1 MTEQNVSDSH
11 LSYFKSVVGESYVL
25 TDPTDLDTYGR
36 DWTKVHKPDPLA
48 IVLPANTK
56 QVSDVVRYC
65 QKHKIPLV
73 PSGGRTGLAG
83 GCVAANKEVVLSLLR
98 MNKIEKI
105 DCIGMTAVVQA
116 GVTLQQL
123 QEAAAEQG
131 VYFALDLAAKGSC
144 HIGGNIATNAG
155 GVKFVRFGGMRELVL
170 GLEVVLANG
179 EILDMNLPLRKN
191 NTGYDLKQL
200 FIGSEGT
207 LGIITRATVKLSTA
221 PGDLVVSLMAAASF
235 GDVPKIL
242 ERCNMMKV
250 PVTAFEFF
258 GDIAHDIVLRH
269 NSSLVSPFSERHPC
283 YVLLEVE
290 AGKQGQSAVEPVLE
304 TLFESGLIADAVIAG
319 NTAQFADFWAHRE
332 NISESIANEGF
343 AHKNDIS
350 VPIDTM
356 SDFIS
361 ELSVLIDSEQP
372 NFKVVT
378 FGHIADGNLHLNYV
392 APKGAD
398 VPSFR
403 ADAKRLEQK
412 VFQLIE
418 KFGGS
423 ISAEH
428 GIGLLK
434 KDDLAFSRSSVEI
447 DFMRQIRKIFDPDG
461 LMNPG
466 KIFE

>member
-1 MTEQNVSDSH
+1 MDRTVSDAHISF
-11 LSYFKSVVGESYVL
+11 LKSVVGAGYVL
-25 TDPTDLDTYGR
+25 TEPKDLETYGR
-36 DWTKVHKPDPLA
+36 DWTKVHTPDPLA
-48 IVLPANTK
+48 VVLPANTE
-56 QVSDVVRYC
+56 QVAAVVRYC
-65 QKHKIPLV
+65 RQHKIPVV

-83 GCVAANKEVVLSLLR
+83 GCVAANKELVLSLGR
-98 MNKIEKI
+98 MNRIEKI
-105 DCIGMTAVVQA
+105 DCVGMTAVVEA

-123 QEAAAEQG
+123 QEAAADKG

-170 GLEVVLANG
+170 GLEVVLPDG

-207 LGIITRATVKLSTA
+207 LGIITRATIKLSTA

-235 GDVPKIL
+235 ADVPKIL
-242 ERCNMMKV
+242 ERCNMLKV
-250 PVTAFEFF
+250 PLTAFEFF
-258 GDIAHDIVLRH
+258 GDVAHDIVLRH
-269 NSSLVSPFSERHPC
+269 NPTLVTPFAERHPC
-283 YVLLEVE
+283 YVLMEVE
-290 AGKQGQSAVEPVLE
+290 AGKQGQAAVEPVLE
-304 TLFESGLIADAVIAG
+304 DLFENGLIADAVIAG
-319 NTAQFADFWAHRE
+319 NASQFADFWAHRE

-356 SDFIS
+356 TAFIS
-361 ELSVLIDSEQP
+361 ELSALIDAERP
-372 NFKVVT
+372 DFKVVI

-398 VPSFR
+398 VPAFR
-403 ADAKRLEQK
+403 KAAKQLEQK
-412 VFQLIE
+412 VFALIR

-434 KDDLAFSRSSVEI
+434 KADLPFSRSSTELN
-447 DFMRQIRKIFDPDG
+447 FMRQIRRAFDPDG

-466 KIFE
+466 KIFD

>member
-1 MTEQNVSDSH
+1 MDRTVSDPHISF
-11 LSYFKSVVGESYVL
+11 LKSVVGASYVL
-25 TDPTDLDTYGR
+25 TDPKDLETYGR
-36 DWTKVHKPDPLA
+36 DWTKVHTPDPLA
-48 IVLPANTK
+48 VVMPANTE
-56 QVSDVVRYC
+56 QVSAVVRYC
-65 QKHKIPLV
+65 RQNKIPVV

-83 GCVAANKEVVLSLLR
+83 GCVAAHKELVLSLGR
-98 MNKIEKI
+98 MNRIEKI
-105 DCIGMTAVVQA
+105 DCVGMTAVVEA

-123 QEAAAEQG
+123 QEAAAEKG

-155 GVKFVRFGGMRELVL
+155 GVKFVRFGGMRDLVL
-170 GLEVVLANG
+170 GLEIVLPDG
-179 EILDMNLPLRKN
+179 DILDMNLPLRKN

-221 PGDLVVSLMAAASF
+221 PGDLVVSLMAASSF
-235 GDVPKIL
+235 ADVPKIL
-242 ERCNMMKV
+242 ERCNMLKV
-250 PVTAFEFF
+250 PLTAFEFF
-258 GDIAHDIVLRH
+258 GDVAHDIVLRH
-269 NSSLVSPFSERHPC
+269 NQSLVTPFAERHPC
-283 YVLLEVE
+283 YVLMEVE
-290 AGKQGQSAVEPVLE
+290 AGKEGQAAVEPVLE
-304 TLFESGLIADAVIAG
+304 DLFENGLIADAVIAG
-319 NTAQFADFWAHRE
+319 NAAQFSDFWAHRE

-356 SDFIS
+356 TAFIS
-361 ELSVLIDSEQP
+361 ELTALIDVERP
-372 NFKVVT
+372 EFKVVI

-398 VPSFR
+398 IPAFR
-403 ADAKRLEQK
+403 KAAKQLEQK
-412 VFQLIE
+412 VFALIR

-434 KDDLAFSRSSVEI
+434 KADLSFSRSPAELN
-447 DFMRQIRKIFDPDG
+447 FMKQIRKVFDPDG